1 MENFQE
7 GLHGSTEALVAAGS
21 GHAADVPG
29 GGAPSPDAP
38 GSVRAAIANAIVGLF
53 KNHYGRGPTA
63 AKAWLLDDYVFVAM
77 EGGLTR
83 SEETLLAD
91 GKEEEVRRFR
101 LAFQETVSQTARRA
115 VSELTGRRVLE
126 YHSQIVFRPPR
137 SFEIFVLEPARGAE
151 SASGLC

>member
-1 MENFQE
+1 MVNGQR
-7 GLHGSTEALVAAGS
+7 GLHGSTEELVHAGGTRES
-21 GHAADVPG
+21 SEPA
-29 GGAPSPDAP
+29 
-38 GSVRAAIANAIVGLF
+38 GSVRAAVANAIVGLF

-83 SEETLLAD
+83 SEETLIAD
-91 GKEEEVRRFR
+91 GKEEEVRRYR
-101 LAFQETVSQTARRA
+101 LAFQATVSETAKRA

-137 SFEIFVLEPARGAE
+137 SFEIFVLAPAEPT
-151 SASGLC
+151 